1 MHCFEVVY
9 NLLEQTT
16 IKSIF
21 SGQLSC
27 YNWKFSCFLNDLKL
41 PHLQTSNDLALQFY
55 EKAGFSVTGTVPGY
69 YKNIEP
75 ADAHILEK
83 EL

>member
-1 MHCFEVVY
+1 ME
-9 NLLEQTT
+9 L
-16 IKSIF
+16 
-21 SGQLSC
+21 QLPQ
-27 YNWKFSCFLNDLKL
+27 NK
-41 PHLQTSNDLALQFY
+41 TSNDLALQFY

-75 ADAHILEK
+75 ADAHVLEK